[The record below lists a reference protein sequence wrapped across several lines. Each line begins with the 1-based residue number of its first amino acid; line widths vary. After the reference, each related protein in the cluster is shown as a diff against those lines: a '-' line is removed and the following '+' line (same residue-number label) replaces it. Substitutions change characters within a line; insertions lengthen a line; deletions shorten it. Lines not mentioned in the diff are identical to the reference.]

1 MIPFNKP
8 AITDNEERYV
18 LQAMRNNSISGN
30 GLFGKKCQAWFKK
43 KLDCQKTLLTS
54 SCTAALEMSA
64 ILINVQPGDEVIM
77 TSYTFAST
85 ANAFVLRGAK
95 IVFVDIRPDTMNID
109 ETKIEESITPKTSVI
124 VPVHYAGVG
133 CEMDTIMEIANR
145 HNLFVVEDAAQG
157 IMSTYKGKPLGT
169 IGHFGAYSFH
179 ETKNYTSAGEGG
191 LLIINDKKFQNRAE
205 IIREKGTNRSQFFR
219 GMVDK
224 YSWVDLGSNYLMN
237 DISAAYLWGNLENA
251 DIINQSRLNIWKKY
265 YDGLIQLKE
274 KQLIELPTIPGE
286 CTHNAHMFYLKVK
299 DLKHRE
305 KLIQYLKKN
314 DILSVFHYVPLHST
328 LAGEKFGRFNN
339 DDKFT
344 TSESERLLRLPM
356 YNGLEDDDVFKIVKT
371 ILNYYL
377 GEK

>member
-1 MIPFNKP
+1 
-8 AITDNEERYV
+8 
-18 LQAMRNNSISGN
+18 
-30 GLFGKKCQAWFKK
+30 
-43 KLDCQKTLLTS
+43 
-54 SCTAALEMSA
+54 MSA

-77 TSYTFAST
+77 PSYTFAST

-109 ETKIEESITPKTSVI
+109 ETKIEEAITSKTSVI

-133 CEMDTIMEIANR
+133 CEMDIIMEIATR

-157 IMSTYKGKPLGT
+157 IMGTYKGMPLGT
-169 IGHFGAYSFH
+169 IGHLGVYSFH

-191 LLIINDKKFQNRAE
+191 LLLINDEKFENRAE

-251 DIINQSRLNIWKKY
+251 DMINQSRLNIWKKY

-274 KQLIELPTIPGE
+274 KKLIELPTIPDE
-286 CTHNAHMFYLKVK
+286 CIHNAHMFYLKVK
-299 DLKHRE
+299 DLKNRE
-305 KLIQYLKKN
+305 RLIQYLKKN

-328 LAGEKFGRFNN
+328 PAGEKFGRFNN
-339 DDKFT
+339 DNKFT

-356 YNGLEDDDVFKIVKT
+356 YNGLEDDNVFKIVKT

>member
-1 MIPFNKP
+1 
-8 AITDNEERYV
+8 
-18 LQAMRNNSISGN
+18 
-30 GLFGKKCQAWFKK
+30 
-43 KLDCQKTLLTS
+43 
-54 SCTAALEMSA
+54 
-64 ILINVQPGDEVIM
+64 
-77 TSYTFAST
+77 
-85 ANAFVLRGAK
+85 
-95 IVFVDIRPDTMNID
+95 
-109 ETKIEESITPKTSVI
+109 
-124 VPVHYAGVG
+124 
-133 CEMDTIMEIANR
+133 
-145 HNLFVVEDAAQG
+145 
-157 IMSTYKGKPLGT
+157 
-169 IGHFGAYSFH
+169 
-179 ETKNYTSAGEGG
+179 
-191 LLIINDKKFQNRAE
+191 
-205 IIREKGTNRSQFFR
+205 
-219 GMVDK
+219 MVDK